1 MGCGVADPQWRVPDV
16 RVALVGVA
24 IVFAWLWVG
33 VSLYRVQV
41 VESGVWTEYG
51 AEQRVRSREIPAPR
65 GTIYDRSGQAI
76 AMSVA
81 ATDVVANPSEISDPG
96 SVAQV
101 LAPLLGVDQSTL
113 EAKLSGDARY
123 AMLARRI
130 DRVDA
135 LEIEKLMDE
144 LDIRGVYFRDQP
156 ARIYPSQNFAS
167 QVVGFVQA
175 DTLVGLEGLERLYNE
190 ELAGTPG
197 YQTDER
203 DPYGNPILQGDSEIV
218 PAIPGVDIRT
228 TLDPG
233 IQIAAQEALAL
244 AVEESSATAGWAVV
258 LDVATG
264 DVLAMATAPTF
275 DLNDRTDVD
284 RETFRN
290 RVVTDQ
296 FEPGSTLKVLT
307 IAAAIEE
314 GVVTPDTEFTLP
326 ATLEIARKEYS
337 DVGRKD
343 ERVMSVR
350 DIVAKSSN
358 VGTITVQ
365 QLLGNEKHWEYLNK
379 IGLGRRTTSHIP
391 GEVSGLLHPVKDW
404 CDSVCG
410 PSTGIGYRVNVTLL
424 QMAAVFA
431 TIGNDGVWIEP
442 HIIDEEIFP
451 DGTRTT
457 FQPIER
463 PVFSQETART
473 MRALLAGVVEGGT
486 GRRAAVEGYRVGGK
500 TGTTQKYLEA
510 EGGYSETAVVA
521 SFIGIAPIDNPRI
534 VVAVVLDSPSGERI
548 EGDRAVNLSYGGVS
562 AAPVFAAIVKAAMH
576 GLGVPPG

>member
-1 MGCGVADPQWRVPDV
+1 MANPQWRVPDV

-41 VESGVWTEYG
+41 VESGAWAEYG

-81 ATDVVANPSEISDPG
+81 ATDVVANPSEISDPAG
-96 SVAQV
+96 VAQV
-101 LAPLLGVDQSTL
+101 LAPLLAMDQSTL
-113 EAKLSGDARY
+113 ETKLTGDARY
-123 AMLARRI
+123 AMLTRRI

-175 DTLVGLEGLERLYNE
+175 DTLVGLEGLERLYDE

-258 LDVATG
+258 LDVGTG

-284 RETFRN
+284 RATFRN

-314 GVVTPDTEFTLP
+314 GLVTPDSEFTLP
-326 ATLEIARKEYS
+326 ATLEIAKKKYS
-337 DVGRKD
+337 DVGRKE

-365 QLLGNEKHWEYLNK
+365 QLLGNELHWEYLNR
-379 IGLGRRTTSHIP
+379 IGLGRKTTSHIP

-431 TIGNDGVWIEP
+431 TVGNDGVWIEP

-451 DGTRTT
+451 DGTRVT

-463 PVFSQETART
+463 PVFSEETART
-473 MRALLAGVVEGGT
+473 MRELLAGVVEGGT

>member
-1 MGCGVADPQWRVPDV
+1 MANPQWRVPDV

-41 VESGVWTEYG
+41 VESGAWAEYG

-76 AMSVA
+76 AMSVS
-81 ATDVVANPSEISDPG
+81 ATDVVANPSEISDPAG
-96 SVAQV
+96 VAQV
-101 LAPLLGVDQSTL
+101 LAPLLAMDQSTL
-113 EAKLSGDARY
+113 ETKLTGDARY
-123 AMLARRI
+123 AMLTRRI

-175 DTLVGLEGLERLYNE
+175 DTLVGLEGLERLYDE

-258 LDVATG
+258 LDVGTG

-284 RETFRN
+284 RATFRN

-314 GVVTPDTEFTLP
+314 GLVTPDSEFTLP
-326 ATLEIARKEYS
+326 ATLEIAKKKYS
-337 DVGRKD
+337 DVGRKE

-365 QLLGNEKHWEYLNK
+365 QLLGNELHWEYLNR
-379 IGLGRRTTSHIP
+379 IGLGRKTTSHIP

-431 TIGNDGVWIEP
+431 TVGNDGVWIEP

-451 DGTRTT
+451 DGTRVT

-463 PVFSQETART
+463 PVFSEETART
-473 MRALLAGVVEGGT
+473 MRELLAGVVEGGT

>member
-1 MGCGVADPQWRVPDV
+1 MADPQWRVPDV

-41 VESGVWTEYG
+41 VESGAWAEYG

-81 ATDVVANPSEISDPG
+81 ATDVVANPSEISDPAG
-96 SVAQV
+96 VAQV
-101 LAPLLGVDQSTL
+101 LAPLLAMDQSTL
-113 EAKLSGDARY
+113 ETKLTGDARY
-123 AMLARRI
+123 AMLTRRI

-233 IQIAAQEALAL
+233 IQIAAQAALAL

-258 LDVATG
+258 LDVGTG

-284 RETFRN
+284 RATFRN

-314 GVVTPDTEFTLP
+314 GLVTPDSEFTLP
-326 ATLEIARKEYS
+326 ATLEIAKKKYS
-337 DVGRKD
+337 DVGRKE

-365 QLLGNEKHWEYLNK
+365 QLLGNELHWEYLNR
-379 IGLGRRTTSHIP
+379 IGLGRKTTSHIP

-431 TIGNDGVWIEP
+431 TVGNDGVWIEP

-451 DGTRTT
+451 DGTRVT

-463 PVFSQETART
+463 PVFSEETART
-473 MRALLAGVVEGGT
+473 MRELLAGVVEGGT

>member
-1 MGCGVADPQWRVPDV
+1 M
-16 RVALVGVA
+16 
-24 IVFAWLWVG
+24 
-33 VSLYRVQV
+33 
-41 VESGVWTEYG
+41 
-51 AEQRVRSREIPAPR
+51 
-65 GTIYDRSGQAI
+65 
-76 AMSVA
+76 
-81 ATDVVANPSEISDPG
+81 
-96 SVAQV
+96 
-101 LAPLLGVDQSTL
+101 
-113 EAKLSGDARY
+113 
-123 AMLARRI
+123 
-130 DRVDA
+130 
-135 LEIEKLMDE
+135 
-144 LDIRGVYFRDQP
+144 
-156 ARIYPSQNFAS
+156 
-167 QVVGFVQA
+167 
-175 DTLVGLEGLERLYNE
+175 
-190 ELAGTPG
+190 
-197 YQTDER
+197 
-203 DPYGNPILQGDSEIV
+203 
-218 PAIPGVDIRT
+218 
-228 TLDPG
+228 
-233 IQIAAQEALAL
+233 QIAAQEALAL

-275 DLNDRTDVD
+275 NLNDRTNVD

-314 GVVTPDTEFTLP
+314 GIVTPDTEFTLP
-326 ATLEIARKEYS
+326 ATLEIARKKYS

-365 QLLGNEKHWEYLNK
+365 QLLGNEKHWEYLNR

-431 TIGNDGVWIEP
+431 TVANDGVWIEP
-442 HIIDEEIFP
+442 HVIDEEIFP

-463 PVFSQETART
+463 PVFSEETART
-473 MRALLAGVVEGGT
+473 MRELLAGVVEGGT

-510 EGGYSETAVVA
+510 EGGYSDTAVVA

-534 VVAVVLDSPSGERI
+534 VVAVVLDSPTGERI
-548 EGDRAVNLSYGGVS
+548 EGDRAVSLSYGGVS

-576 GLGVPPG
+576 GLGVPPE

>member
-1 MGCGVADPQWRVPDV
+1 MADPQWRVPDV

>member
-1 MGCGVADPQWRVPDV
+1 
-16 RVALVGVA
+16 
-24 IVFAWLWVG
+24 
-33 VSLYRVQV
+33 
-41 VESGVWTEYG
+41 
-51 AEQRVRSREIPAPR
+51 
-65 GTIYDRSGQAI
+65 
-76 AMSVA
+76 
-81 ATDVVANPSEISDPG
+81 
-96 SVAQV
+96 
-101 LAPLLGVDQSTL
+101 
-113 EAKLSGDARY
+113 
-123 AMLARRI
+123 MLTRRL

-135 LEIEKLMDE
+135 LEIEKLLDE

-175 DTLVGLEGLERLYNE
+175 DTLEGLEGLERLYDE

-233 IQIAAQEALAL
+233 IQIAAQEALAR

-314 GVVTPDTEFTLP
+314 GIVSPDTEFTLP
-326 ATLEIARKEYS
+326 ATLEIAKKEYS
-337 DVGRKD
+337 DVGRRD

-365 QLLGNEKHWEYLNK
+365 QLLGNEKHWEYLNR

-431 TIGNDGVWIEP
+431 TVGNDGVWIEP

-463 PVFSQETART
+463 PVFSAATAQT
-473 MRALLAGVVEGGT
+473 MRELLAGVVEGGT

-510 EGGYSETAVVA
+510 EGGYSDTAVVA

-548 EGDRAVNLSYGGVS
+548 EGDRSVNLSYGGVS
-562 AAPVFAAIVKAAMH
+562 AAPVFADIVKAAMH
-576 GLGVPPG
+576 GLGVPPE

>member
-1 MGCGVADPQWRVPDV
+1 VADPQWRVPDV
-16 RVALVGVA
+16 RVALVGLA

-41 VESGVWTEYG
+41 VDSEVWAEYG
-51 AEQRVRSREIPAPR
+51 ADQRVRSREIPAPR

-81 ATDVVANPSEISDPG
+81 ATDVVANPSEISDPAA
-96 SVAQV
+96 VALV
-101 LAPLLGVDQSTL
+101 LAPLLGTDQSIL
-113 EAKLSGDARY
+113 EQKLTGDAQY
-123 AMLARRI
+123 AMLTRRL

-135 LEIEKLMDE
+135 LEIEKLLDE

-175 DTLVGLEGLERLYNE
+175 DTLEGLEGLERLYDE

-233 IQIAAQEALAL
+233 IQIAAQEALAR

-314 GVVTPDTEFTLP
+314 GIVSPDTEFTLP
-326 ATLEIARKEYS
+326 ATLEIAKKEYS
-337 DVGRKD
+337 DVGRRD

-365 QLLGNEKHWEYLNK
+365 QLLGNEKHWEYLNR

-431 TIGNDGVWIEP
+431 TVGNDGVWIEP

-463 PVFSQETART
+463 PVFSAATAQT
-473 MRALLAGVVEGGT
+473 MRELLAGVVEGGT

-510 EGGYSETAVVA
+510 EGGYSDTAVVA

-548 EGDRAVNLSYGGVS
+548 EGDRSVNLSYGGVS
-562 AAPVFAAIVKAAMH
+562 AAPVFADIVKAAMH
-576 GLGVPPG
+576 GLGVPPE

>member
-1 MGCGVADPQWRVPDV
+1 MADPQWRVPDV

-41 VESGVWTEYG
+41 VESGQWAEYG

-81 ATDVVANPSEISDPG
+81 ATDVVANPSEISDPAG
-96 SVAQV
+96 VAQV
-101 LAPLLGVDQSTL
+101 LAPLLAMDVQDL
-113 EAKLSGDARY
+113 EAKLTGNAQY
-123 AMLARRI
+123 AMLTRRL

-135 LEIEKLMDE
+135 LEIEKLMDD

-156 ARIYPSQNFAS
+156 ARVYPSEDFAS

-175 DTLVGLEGLERLYNE
+175 DTLEGLEGLERLYDE

-203 DPYGNPILQGDSEIV
+203 DPYGNPILQGDSEII
-218 PAIPGVDIRT
+218 PAVPGVDIRT

-275 DLNDRTDVD
+275 NLNDRTNVD

-314 GVVTPDTEFTLP
+314 GIVTPDTEFTLP
-326 ATLEIARKEYS
+326 ATLEIARKKYS

-365 QLLGNEKHWEYLNK
+365 QLLGNEKHWEYLNR

-431 TIGNDGVWIEP
+431 TVANDGVWIEP
-442 HIIDEEIFP
+442 HVIDEEIFP

-463 PVFSQETART
+463 PVFSEETART
-473 MRALLAGVVEGGT
+473 MRELLAGVVEGGT

-510 EGGYSETAVVA
+510 EGGYSDTAVVA

-534 VVAVVLDSPSGERI
+534 VVAVVLDSPTGERI
-548 EGDRAVNLSYGGVS
+548 EGDRAVSLSYGGVS

-576 GLGVPPG
+576 GLGVPPE